1 MPRADVVGMD
11 EEGLVVRVEEL
22 AELNIVLLESFL
34 EEKMERERR

>member
-1 MPRADVVGMD
+1 MD